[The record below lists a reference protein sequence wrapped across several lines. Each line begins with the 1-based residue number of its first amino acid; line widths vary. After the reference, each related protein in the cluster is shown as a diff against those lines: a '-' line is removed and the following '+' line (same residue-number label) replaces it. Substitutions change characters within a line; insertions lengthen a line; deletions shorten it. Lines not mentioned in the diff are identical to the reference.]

1 MEKYYLGID
10 IGTSSVKVLAANLD
24 GKTISAKAKY
34 KGKGFENGLE
44 DMYFAVAEALK
55 KLYDTV
61 SPQLISAVG
70 LSSQVGTYIT
80 DKGDVL
86 PWYQGCTKKELQ
98 QVKDVASDDVF
109 VKEIGMNH
117 PDLTSYPLPS
127 MVYIKR
133 NFENVTTV
141 CMPKEKLLT
150 ELTGEKLTDI
160 FSQRGICNPK
170 TGKYSK
176 LLLEKLDIDY
186 NLYKIVNPT
195 DKGGYITEKASVK
208 YGLPVGI
215 PVYLGCND
223 FYAGLLGM
231 GVYETETAFELS
243 GTSEHM
249 GVITKERFGGN
260 VISGEYFNGYAT
272 YGGTKGG
279 GASCDFAIN
288 NFGIDNLDEEVVPD
302 KQPIFLP
309 YLNGERA
316 PIYDENA
323 KGVFFGISGDTTGDD
338 MAYAVL
344 EGVVFSLYHIYEG
357 LLENGLQKNR
367 IKSLICGGGS
377 ASNKLMAKLKSEL
390 FDMDITHVAKNDSSA
405 LGAAIIAMTGDGKF
419 EDLRS
424 AVKAVAKYDWTLK
437 KNGLHREKLL
447 KRFNIYKSVYNSLKT
462 DFNDFCKL

>member
-24 GKTISAKAKY
+24 GKTVSEKAKY
-34 KGKGFENGLE
+34 KGKGFENGFT
-44 DMYFAVAEALK
+44 DMYSAVTEALK

-61 SPQLISAVG
+61 SPQSISAVG

-80 DKGDVL
+80 DKGDIL
-86 PWYQGCTKKELQ
+86 PWYQGSTEKELQ
-98 QVKDVASDDVF
+98 QVKTVASDEVF
-109 VKEIGMNH
+109 VKEIGMKH

-133 NFENVTTV
+133 NFKNVTTV

-150 ELTGEKLTDI
+150 DLTGEKLTDI

-170 TGKYSK
+170 TGEYSK
-176 LLLEKLDIDY
+176 VLLDKLDIDY
-186 NLYKIVNPT
+186 NLYKIVDPT
-195 DKGGYITEKASVK
+195 DKGGYITAEASAK

-231 GVYETETAFELS
+231 GVYDTETAFELS

-249 GVITKERFGGN
+249 GVITKERFDGN

-288 NFGIDNLDEEVVPD
+288 NFGIDNLNENTVPH

-316 PIYDENA
+316 PIYNEKA
-323 KGVFFGISGDTTGDD
+323 KGVFFGISGDTTRDD

-357 LLENGLQKNR
+357 LLKNGLRKSGIKN
-367 IKSLICGGGS
+367 LICGGGS
-377 ASNKLMAKLKSEL
+377 ASNKFMAKLKAEL
-390 FDMDITHVAKNDSSA
+390 FDMDITHVAENDSSA

-419 EDLRS
+419 EDLRT
-424 AVKAVAKYDWTLK
+424 AVKAVTKYDWTV
-437 KNGLHREKLL
+437 KNKGLHKEKLL
-447 KRFNIYKSVYNSLKT
+447 KRFNIYKSIYKSLKN
-462 DFNDFCKL
+462 DFNDFYKI